1 MAMDERAVRG
11 VPWTLLSYG
20 VNRGVLVLTTVGLAR
35 ILHPDDYGLV
45 ALATVALTFL
55 ALVKD
60 LGLGGTLI
68 VRGDLD
74 AEARGTVLTLMVA
87 SGFLLAMVAT
97 ACAPLLA
104 AVFDE
109 PRLTGVLA
117 ALSSMLLIGG
127 FSGFYEAL
135 MQREM
140 EFRGRF
146 FALLAQALAIAA
158 VSFGLAIAGA
168 GVWSLVV
175 GQIAGLVVF
184 SVALYQLA
192 PERVRPRFRRES
204 ARDAI
209 RTGSGFLVQ
218 SGTVFVRQNADY
230 LVVGHAFG
238 SATLGIYSMAYRL
251 GDLPYQA
258 VADPVARVTFPTF
271 ARVRERGGEIPE
283 LFGKVVR
290 LVALVT
296 IPLGAGLSALAEPFT
311 LAIFGDDW
319 KQMIGMLAV
328 LGLWAA
334 VRPTEATL
342 AWLANSLGRAGVTG
356 LISMLILVPLL
367 PALVLAAT
375 FAGPVAIAWVVL
387 GDTVLS
393 LVLLLILLQ
402 RHALV
407 SIRTTAVAVWPA
419 AVAGV
424 PLWVAARLVAE
435 SGLPPAGALVLGV
448 AAGGLAYVAALAA
461 LRRSI
466 LRDSVGQVAR
476 IFGRGSARPPSA
488 RAGGR

>member
-1 MAMDERAVRG
+1 MDERAVRG

-35 ILHPDDYGLV
+35 ILQPDDYGLV

-74 AEARGTVLTLMVA
+74 ADARGTVLTLMVG
-87 SGFLLAMVAT
+87 SGLLLAIVAA

-104 AVFDE
+104 DVFDE

-117 ALSSMLLIGG
+117 ALSTMLLIGG

-146 FALLAQALAIAA
+146 YALLAQALAIAA

-184 SVALYQLA
+184 SIALYVLT
-192 PERVRPRFRRES
+192 PERVPPRFRREA

-230 LVVGHAFG
+230 VVVGHAFG
-238 SATLGIYSMAYRL
+238 SATLGVYSMAYRL

-271 ARVRERGGEIPE
+271 ARLRERGGEVGPQ
-283 LFGKVVR
+283 FGTVVR

-296 IPLGAGLSALAEPFT
+296 VPLGAGLSALAEPFT
-311 LAIFGDDW
+311 LVIFGDHW
-319 KQMIGMLAV
+319 KPMIGVLAV

-334 VRPTEATL
+334 VRPAEATL
-342 AWLANSLGRAGVTG
+342 AWLANSLGRAGVAG
-356 LISMLILVPLL
+356 LISTLILLPLL

-402 RHALV
+402 RHGLV
-407 SIRTTAVAVWPA
+407 SVRTTAVAVWPA
-419 AVAGV
+419 VVAGV
-424 PLWVAARLVAE
+424 PVWVAARLVAE
-435 SGLPPAGALVLGV
+435 SGLPPGGALLLGIAAGALV
-448 AAGGLAYVAALAA
+448 YVAALAV
-461 LRRSI
+461 LGRGI
-466 LRDSVGQVAR
+466 LKDSVAQVMR
-476 IFGRGSARPPSA
+476 IFGRGPARTQG
-488 RAGGR
+488 AGAGRP

>member
-1 MAMDERAVRG
+1 MDERAVRG

-175 GQIAGLVVF
+175 GQIAGLVV
-184 SVALYQLA
+184 
-192 PERVRPRFRRES
+192 
-204 ARDAI
+204 
-209 RTGSGFLVQ
+209 
-218 SGTVFVRQNADY
+218 
-230 LVVGHAFG
+230 
-238 SATLGIYSMAYRL
+238 
-251 GDLPYQA
+251 
-258 VADPVARVTFPTF
+258 
-271 ARVRERGGEIPE
+271 
-283 LFGKVVR
+283 
-290 LVALVT
+290 
-296 IPLGAGLSALAEPFT
+296 
-311 LAIFGDDW
+311 
-319 KQMIGMLAV
+319 
-328 LGLWAA
+328 
-334 VRPTEATL
+334 
-342 AWLANSLGRAGVTG
+342 
-356 LISMLILVPLL
+356 
-367 PALVLAAT
+367 
-375 FAGPVAIAWVVL
+375 
-387 GDTVLS
+387 
-393 LVLLLILLQ
+393 
-402 RHALV
+402 
-407 SIRTTAVAVWPA
+407 
-419 AVAGV
+419 
-424 PLWVAARLVAE
+424 
-435 SGLPPAGALVLGV
+435 
-448 AAGGLAYVAALAA
+448 
-461 LRRSI
+461 
-466 LRDSVGQVAR
+466 
-476 IFGRGSARPPSA
+476 
-488 RAGGR
+488 

>member
-45 ALATVALTFL
+45 ALATVALSFL

-74 AEARGTVLTLMVA
+74 ADARGTVLTMMVV
-87 SGFLLAMVAT
+87 SGLLLALVAT

-104 AVFDE
+104 AFFDE

-140 EFRGRF
+140 QFRGRF

-184 SVALYQLA
+184 SVALYQLV
-192 PERVRPRFRRES
+192 PERVPPRFRREA

-209 RTGSGFLVQ
+209 RTGRGFLVQ

-238 SATLGIYSMAYRL
+238 SSTLGIYSMAYRL

-258 VADPVARVTFPTF
+258 IADPVARVTFPTF
-271 ARVRERGGEIPE
+271 ARLRERGGDIAEP
-283 LFGKVVR
+283 FGKVAR

-311 LAIFGDDW
+311 LVIFGDAW
-319 KQMIGMLAV
+319 RPMIGVLAV

-342 AWLANSLGRAGVTG
+342 AWLANSLGRAGVAG
-356 LISMLILVPLL
+356 VISTLILVPLL

-387 GDTVLS
+387 GDTALS
-393 LVLLLILLQ
+393 LALLLILLQ
-402 RHALV
+402 RHRLV
-407 SIRTTAVAVWPA
+407 SAGTWATAVWPGV
-419 AVAGV
+419 VAGV

-435 SGLPPAGALVLGV
+435 SGLPPAGALLLGV
-448 AAGGLAYVAALAA
+448 LAGAAAYVLALAA

-466 LRDSVGQVAR
+466 LKESLAQVAR
-476 IFGRGSARPPSA
+476 IFRRRSAPPPSTP
-488 RAGGR
+488 AGRR

>member
-1 MAMDERAVRG
+1 MDERAVRG

-35 ILHPDDYGLV
+35 ILQPDDYGLV
-45 ALATVALTFL
+45 ALATIALTFL

-74 AEARGTVLTLMVA
+74 VDARGTVLTMMV
-87 SGFLLAMVAT
+87 GTGLLLALVAI

-104 AVFDE
+104 MVFDE
-109 PRLTGVLA
+109 PRLTGVLS

-135 MQREM
+135 LQREM

-146 FALLAQALAIAA
+146 FALLAQAVAIAV

-184 SVALYQLA
+184 SIALYRLT
-192 PERVRPRFRRES
+192 PERVPPRFRRDS

-209 RTGSGFLVQ
+209 LTGRGFLVQ
-218 SGTVFVRQNADY
+218 SGTTFMRQNADY
-230 LVVGHAFG
+230 IVVGHAFG
-238 SATLGIYSMAYRL
+238 SAALGSYSMAYRL

-258 VADPVARVTFPTF
+258 IADPVARVTFPTF
-271 ARVRERGGEIPE
+271 ARLRERGEGIAEQ
-283 LFGKVVR
+283 FGKVAR

-296 IPLGAGLSALAEPFT
+296 VPLGAGLSALAEPFT
-311 LAIFGDDW
+311 LVVFGDNW
-319 KQMIGMLAV
+319 RSMIGVLAV

-342 AWLANSLGRAGVTG
+342 AWLANSLGRAGAAGV
-356 LISMLILVPLL
+356 ISIVILLPLL
-367 PALVLAAT
+367 PALVIAAT
-375 FAGPVAIAWVVL
+375 VAGPEAVAWVVL
-387 GDTVLS
+387 ADTALS
-393 LVLLLILLQ
+393 LVLLLVLLQ

-407 SIRTTAVAVWPA
+407 SIRTTIAAVWPA
-419 AVAGV
+419 AVAGL
-424 PLWVAARLVAE
+424 PLWVVARLIAE
-435 SGLPPAGALVLGV
+435 SGLPPAGALVLGMS
-448 AAGGLAYVAALAA
+448 AGALAYLATLAVLAPSA
-461 LRRSI
+461 LRESLAQI
-466 LRDSVGQVAR
+466 AR
-476 IFGRGSARPPSA
+476 ILGRNPARRPSVQ
-488 RAGGR
+488 AGKR

>member
-1 MAMDERAVRG
+1 MDERAVRG

-20 VNRGVLVLTTVGLAR
+20 VNRAVLVLTTVGLAR

-74 AEARGTVLTLMVA
+74 ADARGTVLTLMVA
-87 SGFLLAMVAT
+87 SGMLLAVVAT

-104 AVFDE
+104 EWFDE
-109 PRLTGVLA
+109 PRLTGVLT

-140 EFRGRF
+140 QFRGRF
-146 FALLAQALAIAA
+146 FALLAQALAIAV

-175 GQIAGLVVF
+175 GQISGLVVF
-184 SVALYQLA
+184 SVALYVLA
-192 PERVRPRFRRES
+192 PERVRPRFRWDA
-204 ARDAI
+204 ARDTI

-218 SGTVFVRQNADY
+218 SGTVFLRQNADY
-230 LVVGHAFG
+230 VVVGHAFG
-238 SATLGIYSMAYRL
+238 SATLGTYSMAYRL

-271 ARVRERGGEIPE
+271 ARLQERGGDVSEP
-283 LFGKVVR
+283 FGKVVR

-311 LAIFGDDW
+311 LAIFGDAW
-319 KQMIGMLAV
+319 TQMIGILAV

-342 AWLANSLGRAGVTG
+342 AWLANSLGRAGVAG
-356 LISMLILVPLL
+356 LISTLILLPLL

-375 FAGPVAIAWVVL
+375 YAGPVAIAWVVL

-402 RHALV
+402 RHELV
-407 SIRTTAVAVWPA
+407 SIRTTAAAVWPA
-419 AVAGV
+419 VVAGV
-424 PLWVAARLVAE
+424 PLWVAARLVSE
-435 SGLPPAGALVLGV
+435 SGLPPASALLLGVAVGALV
-448 AAGGLAYVAALAA
+448 YVATLAA
-461 LRRSI
+461 LGRSI
-466 LRDSVGQVAR
+466 LRDSVAQVAR
-476 IFGRGSARPPSA
+476 IFGRDTARPRRTP
-488 RAGGR
+488 AGRR